1 MWCMIGIDWLYN
13 LLVDL
18 LVVIVVLFGFSLV
31 SICLL

>member
-1 MWCMIGIDWLYN
+1 MIGIDWLYN